1 MTKSIYD
8 TDDTLAEMVHDVTLG
23 ELLQLKRENPDAA
36 DWYDDLILAKKDQM
50 GIADLGTTWGV
61 QITANTD
68 KEVADLDPNN
78 WSQME
83 KEKSDRVPINR
94 SKPEN
99 DKFDRVPI
107 NGYYSDKENGNTPCS
122 LGSQDEAFPKNRTAY
137 AFALGETTVASRQSV
152 QPDQSQESSEI
163 ERRGVPINENTV
175 ADGDFFHY
183 IKIDW
188 FDNGQ
193 ASERADGKRVNARHK
208 INIQFRFDEDSEL
221 NSCRGKVCSEN
232 R

>member
-83 KEKSDRVPINR
+83 KENPTV
-94 SKPEN
+94 
-99 DKFDRVPI
+99 
-107 NGYYSDKENGNTPCS
+107 
-122 LGSQDEAFPKNRTAY
+122 FP
-137 AFALGETTVASRQSV
+137 LIGASRRMTNS
-152 QPDQSQESSEI
+152 
-163 ERRGVPINENTV
+163 TV
-175 ADGDFFHY
+175 FPLTVITVIRKMGT
-183 IKIDW
+183 
-188 FDNGQ
+188 
-193 ASERADGKRVNARHK
+193 RLAR
-208 INIQFRFDEDSEL
+208 
-221 NSCRGKVCSEN
+221 
-232 R
+232 